1 MFKTSDLWSKEVINV
16 SDGRRLGLV
25 EDVELDLKTGKIDAL
40 VIPGRQGFLGLF
52 GGSQDVVIH
61 WGQIQKIGEDVILV
75 RVEKYL
81 EPGPA
86 EKKEGESE

>member
-75 RVEKYL
+75 HVEKFL
-81 EPGPA
+81 DAAPS
-86 EKKEGESE
+86 EKAGEENK

>member
-1 MFKTSDLWSKEVINV
+1 V

-40 VIPGRQGFLGLF
+40 VIPGRRSFLGFF

-75 RVEKYL
+75 QVEKFL
-81 EPGPA
+81 DPTSP
-86 EKKEGESE
+86 EKVDEEST

>member
-1 MFKTSDLWSKEVINV
+1 MFKSSDLWSKEVINV
-16 SDGRRLGLV
+16 TDGRRLGLV

-52 GGSQDVVIH
+52 GGSQDLVIN

-75 RVEKYL
+75 RVEKFL
-81 EPGPA
+81 DAPPA
-86 EKKEGESE
+86 AKEEES